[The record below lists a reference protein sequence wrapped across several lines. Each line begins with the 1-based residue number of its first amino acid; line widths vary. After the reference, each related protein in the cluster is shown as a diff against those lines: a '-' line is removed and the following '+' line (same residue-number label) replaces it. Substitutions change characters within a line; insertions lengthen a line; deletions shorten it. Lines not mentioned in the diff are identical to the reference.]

1 MSKTIRQIADE
12 LGVSKQAVQKRMS
25 RKPLCTSI
33 QPYIS
38 TVHGVKYIDDV
49 GENLIKSAFLEN
61 NKNMSIDIGIDKN
74 NNVHTPCIRDING
87 EKELYD
93 ILKMELEAKN
103 KQIEKLQEELAEE
116 RKYIREQS
124 DKMAI
129 LADQAQKLQLAQM
142 NPRNLLDGNTPK
154 EPQESLKKKQNIFLK
169 IFGSKN

>member
-12 LGVSKQAVQKRMS
+12 LGVSKQAVKKRIS

-38 TVHGVKYIDDV
+38 TVHGVKYIDDD
-49 GENLIKSAFLEN
+49 GQNLIKLAFSEN
-61 NKNMSIDIGIDKN
+61 DKNLSIDMGIDKN
-74 NNVHTPCIRDING
+74 NDVHTTCIPDISG
-87 EKELYD
+87 QKELYD
-93 ILKMELEAKN
+93 ILKIELEAKN

-142 NPRNLLDGNTPK
+142 KPENLLDGNTPK
-154 EPQESLKKKQNIFLK
+154 EPQESLKKKQNIFSK